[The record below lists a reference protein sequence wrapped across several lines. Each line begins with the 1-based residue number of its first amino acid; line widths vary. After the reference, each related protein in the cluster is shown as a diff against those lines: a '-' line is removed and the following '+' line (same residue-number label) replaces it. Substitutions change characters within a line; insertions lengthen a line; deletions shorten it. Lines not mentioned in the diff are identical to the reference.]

1 MSDFNSGINRVTDVI
16 SGVARSLVTL
26 LLSIFVLFVFAHL
39 LFGGVGDDTAAWK
52 GVKPIDGLIALIN
65 QFFTAGFSGLL
76 ALVFFVGFLTN
87 SKWNG

>member
-1 MSDFNSGINRVTDVI
+1 MSDFNSGISKVTEMI

-39 LFGGVGDDTAAWK
+39 LFSGDAAGDAWK
-52 GVKPIDGLIALIN
+52 AIDPIPGLINLIDS
-65 QFFTAGFSGLL
+65 FLKGGFSGLL